1 MPADSDEDSAT
12 DLGLDDA
19 ESGVAKRPPSPP
31 AKMDRSNRGT
41 EVAAAA
47 TTGGRSPL
55 DAATVEFALMDA
67 SEADDAAAGG
77 GADKGHAVSDEAGGR
92 PTAGSSC
99 WSRYRIWSRGLLSE
113 YSLFVVCF
121 LTVLREGL
129 ESVIFLFGVG
139 NASPSSIPIS
149 GAIGILCGVSV
160 GVVIYYSGK
169 QVRGEVFGS
178 WASASCAFAAAAV
191 RRDSGE
197 GGPVR

>member
-129 ESVIFLFGVG
+129 
-139 NASPSSIPIS
+139 
-149 GAIGILCGVSV
+149 LCGVSV

-178 WASASCAFAAAAV
+178 WASASCASAAAAV